1 MNSITAQVFT
11 TGRCPVGV
19 HRQIL
24 ARSYPGLQVL
34 STRSASVCTSHCA
47 GWLCVLF
54 LDFALPFLPLATFT
68 ARFPLRFLLFCLE
81 FKIQKFIAFVS
92 AAGTATT
99 ATTESVLA
107 FSIGSS
113 RKPGI
118 GIA

>member
-1 MNSITAQVFT
+1 MCTDKSWRAL
-11 TGRCPVGV
+11 
-19 HRQIL
+19 IL
-24 ARSYPGLQVL
+24 ASKCLVRVQLAFALPTVL
-34 STRSASVCTSHCA
+34 A

-54 LDFALPFLPLATFT
+54 LDFALSFLPLATFT

-118 GIA
+118 GIV